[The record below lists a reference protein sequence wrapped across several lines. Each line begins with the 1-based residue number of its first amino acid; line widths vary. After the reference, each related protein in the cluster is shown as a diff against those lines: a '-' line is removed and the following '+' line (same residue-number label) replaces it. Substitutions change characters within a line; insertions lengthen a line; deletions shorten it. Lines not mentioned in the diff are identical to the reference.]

1 MYEEVLSY
9 NEILDYINKEEGE
22 DGEQAIVWKFKRIAA
37 HQGPL
42 RKGDPGYNG
51 SKYNVLIEWENG
63 EQTYEP
69 LNTIAADDPVT
80 CAIYA
85 KENGLL
91 EEPGWRRFKHIAKRE
106 GKLLRMVNQAKLRSY
121 HTAPKYKFGH
131 QIPSNHEEAMR
142 LDKKNLNTK
151 WADAEEKELAC
162 FREYEV
168 FKDLG
173 KNGKPPAGYKPL
185 MILIVYDVKHDG
197 RHRACMVAA
206 GHLTEVP
213 VESVYSGVISLR
225 GIRLMIFL
233 AEMNQME
240 TWGTDISSAYLEALT
255 KEKLFVRAGPGFGEL
270 EGHVLLVHKALYG
283 LQTSGV
289 RWHERLADCLRG
301 MGFVP
306 CRAEPDIWMQ
316 TSWTI
321 GSTLAHTLMT

>member
-1 MYEEVLSY
+1 M
-9 NEILDYINKEEGE
+9 
-22 DGEQAIVWKFKRIAA
+22 A
-37 HQGPL
+37 
-42 RKGDPGYNG
+42 
-51 SKYNVLIEWENG
+51 
-63 EQTYEP
+63 
-69 LNTIAADDPVT
+69 
-80 CAIYA
+80 
-85 KENGLL
+85 
-91 EEPGWRRFKHIAKRE
+91 
-106 GKLLRMVNQAKLRSY
+106 NQAKLRSY
-121 HTAPKYKFGH
+121 RTAPKYKFGY

-185 MILIVYDVKHDG
+185 KILIVYDVKHDG
-197 RHRACMVAA
+197 HHRARMVAA

-225 GIRLMIFL
+225 GIHLMILL

-255 KEKLFVRAGPGFGEL
+255 KEKLFVRAGPEFGEL

-283 LQTSGV
+283 LRTSGV

-306 CRAEPDIWMQ
+306 CRAEPDIWMRDKLDH
-316 TSWTI
+316 WEYI
-321 GSTLAHTLMT
+321 GTYVDDLAIASKDPKSIVDTLTDKYRFKLKGTGPISYHLGCDFARVEDGILGIQPRKYIERMIETYVPHVW